1 MKTIIPSNRGLQ
13 ILIYIDGE
21 KVCGQKDAILNQT
34 ANFSDISNRIEKKWE
49 KPIVAERSWNI
60 KCNGLVIK
68 NADSFKKMETAF
80 LNGTPIAIVLMDD
93 DKKFTGNALISS
105 FPLTAN
111 YNDRFL
117 YNITLTGT
125 GELLFE

>member
-1 MKTIIPSNRGLQ
+1 MKTIVPSNRGLQ

-34 ANFSDISNRIEKKWE
+34 ANFSDVSNRIEKKWE
-49 KPIVAERSWNI
+49 KSIVAERSWNI

-93 DKKFTGNALISS
+93 DKKFTGNALVSS

-111 YNDRFL
+111 YNDSFL

>member
-1 MKTIIPSNRGLQ
+1 MKTIVPSNRGLQ

-49 KPIVAERSWNI
+49 KSIVAERSWNI

-111 YNDRFL
+111 YNDSFL

>member
-1 MKTIIPSNRGLQ
+1 MKTIVPSNRGLQ

-34 ANFSDISNRIEKKWE
+34 ANFSDVSNRIEKKWE
-49 KPIVAERSWNI
+49 KSIVAERSWNI

-68 NADSFKKMETAF
+68 NANSFKKMETAF

-111 YNDRFL
+111 YNDSFL

-125 GELLFE
+125 GELLFK

>member
-1 MKTIIPSNRGLQ
+1 MKTIVPSNRGLQ

-34 ANFSDISNRIEKKWE
+34 ANFSDVSNRIEKKWE
-49 KPIVAERSWNI
+49 KSIVAERSWNI

-80 LNGTPIAIVLMDD
+80 LNGTPIAVVLMDD

-111 YNDRFL
+111 YNDSFL

>member
-1 MKTIIPSNRGLQ
+1 MKTIVPSNRGLQ

-49 KPIVAERSWNI
+49 KSIVAERSWNI

-111 YNDRFL
+111 YNDSFL

-125 GELLFE
+125 GELLFK

>member
-34 ANFSDISNRIEKKWE
+34 ANFSDVSNRIEKKWE
-49 KPIVAERSWNI
+49 KSIVAERSWNI
-60 KCNGLVIK
+60 KCDGLVIK

-111 YNDRFL
+111 YNDSFL

>member
-34 ANFSDISNRIEKKWE
+34 ANFSDVSNRIEKKWE
-49 KPIVAERSWNI
+49 KSIVAERSWNI

-68 NADSFKKMETAF
+68 NAGSFKKMETAF
-80 LNGTPIAIVLMDD
+80 FFFFSIGSVLMDD
-93 DKKFTGNALISS
+93 DK
-105 FPLTAN
+105 
-111 YNDRFL
+111 
-117 YNITLTGT
+117 
-125 GELLFE
+125 

>member
-1 MKTIIPSNRGLQ
+1 MKTIVPSNRGLQ

-49 KPIVAERSWNI
+49 KSIVAERSWNI

-80 LNGTPIAIVLMDD
+80 LNGTPIAVVLMDD

-111 YNDRFL
+111 YNDSFL

>member
-1 MKTIIPSNRGLQ
+1 MKTIVPSNRGLQ
-13 ILIYIDGE
+13 ILIYINGE

-49 KPIVAERSWNI
+49 KSIVAERSWNI

-111 YNDRFL
+111 YNDSFL

>member
-1 MKTIIPSNRGLQ
+1 MKTIVPSNRGLQ

-21 KVCGQKDAILNQT
+21 KVSGQKDAILNQT

-49 KPIVAERSWNI
+49 KSIVAERSWNI

-111 YNDRFL
+111 YNDSFL

>member
-1 MKTIIPSNRGLQ
+1 MKTIVPSNRGLQ

-49 KPIVAERSWNI
+49 KSIVAERSWNI
-60 KCNGLVIK
+60 KCNGLVIR
-68 NADSFKKMETAF
+68 NAESFKKMETAF

-111 YNDRFL
+111 YNDSFL

-125 GELLFE
+125 GELLFK

>member
-49 KPIVAERSWNI
+49 KSIVAERSWNI

-68 NADSFKKMETAF
+68 NAESFKKMETAF

-111 YNDRFL
+111 YNDSFL

>member
-34 ANFSDISNRIEKKWE
+34 ANFSDVSNRIEKKWE
-49 KPIVAERSWNI
+49 KSIVAERSWNI

-68 NADSFKKMETAF
+68 NAESFKKMETAF

-111 YNDRFL
+111 YNDSFL